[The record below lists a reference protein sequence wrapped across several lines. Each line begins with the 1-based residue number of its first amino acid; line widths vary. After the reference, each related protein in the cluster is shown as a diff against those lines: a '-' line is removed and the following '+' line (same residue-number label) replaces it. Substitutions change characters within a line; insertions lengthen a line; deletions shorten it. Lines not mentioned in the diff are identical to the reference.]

1 MKQLKDQDLEHLKG
15 SDLYTVDQQTYV
27 LVKSYRLKLTGA
39 STTAGVRS
47 EIKDLKERGY
57 EVQMA
62 MDQEADETYLQV
74 TKDIELDMN
83 ALVEMIGDE
92 S

>member
-1 MKQLKDQDLEHLKG
+1 MQQLKDRDLEHLKG

-39 STTAGVRS
+39 STTAGVRA

-74 TKDIELDMN
+74 TKDNELDMKE
-83 ALVEMIGDE
+83 LVEMIGDE